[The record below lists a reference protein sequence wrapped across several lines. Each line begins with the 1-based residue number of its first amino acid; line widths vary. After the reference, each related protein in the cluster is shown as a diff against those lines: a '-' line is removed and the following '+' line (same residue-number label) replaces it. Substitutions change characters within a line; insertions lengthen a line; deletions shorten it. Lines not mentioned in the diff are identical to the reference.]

1 MSVSV
6 VIPVWNDCAGVQSA
20 LTELAKAPVIT
31 EVIVVDDC
39 SERPVADELDIN
51 QSRAAG
57 QEIKVLRHDSNR
69 GGGAAR
75 NTGLDAVT
83 QPYVIFLDSD
93 DLPTECYG
101 DILAEFIAFD
111 PHLDFAMFRHI
122 DSREEAKGKYQGLP
136 IDEERWKKLSK
147 GPGPQ
152 RMPPEAQAQ
161 MAVVSAYP
169 WNKLYRTDFLRKNQ
183 VRCTEIPVHNDIE
196 IHWVGF
202 ICAENILYSHRTGV
216 KHFVHAKGDR
226 ITNRKGEERLRVFS
240 ALENVVSRL
249 DDQNA
254 PLDMRIAYWTFFVNL
269 MNWIPANLAEEFQS
283 RLKDTRSSFV
293 FHFLPKAE
301 FRKLAWQDSALTS
314 RLLKLVER
322 NA

>member
-1 MSVSV
+1 MSISV
-6 VIPVWNDCAGVQSA
+6 VIPVWNDCAGAQSA
-20 LTELAKAPVIT
+20 LTALAKAPAIT
-31 EVIVVDDC
+31 EIIVVDDC
-39 SERPVADELDIN
+39 SEQPIAETLGTGPT
-51 QSRAAG
+51 RAAG
-57 QEIKVLRHDSNR
+57 QKMEVLRHDRNR

-93 DLPTECYG
+93 DLPTDFYG

-111 PHLDFAMFRHI
+111 PDLDFAMFRHI
-122 DSREEAKGKYQGLP
+122 DSREEAKGKHQGLP
-136 IDEERWKKLSK
+136 IDEERWKTLSK

-152 RMPPEAQAQ
+152 RMSSEARAQ
-161 MAVVSAYP
+161 MAAVSAYP
-169 WNKLYRTDFLRKNQ
+169 WNKLYRTAFLRQNE

-202 ICAENILYSHRTGV
+202 ICADNILYSHRTGV

-249 DDQNA
+249 GEQNA

-269 MNWIPANLAEEFQS
+269 MNWIPANLAKEFQS

-293 FHFLPKAE
+293 FRFLPKEE
-301 FRKLAWQDSALTS
+301 FRKLAWQNSALTS

>member
-1 MSVSV
+1 MSISV
-6 VIPVWNDCAGVQSA
+6 VIPVWNDCAGAQSA
-20 LTELAKAPVIT
+20 LAALAKAPAIT
-31 EVIVVDDC
+31 EIIVVDDC
-39 SERPVADELDIN
+39 SEQPIAETLGTGPT
-51 QSRAAG
+51 RAAG
-57 QEIKVLRHDSNR
+57 QKMEVLRHDRNR

-93 DLPTECYG
+93 DLPTDFYG

-111 PHLDFAMFRHI
+111 PDLDFAMFRHI
-122 DSREEAKGKYQGLP
+122 DSREEAKGKHQGLP
-136 IDEERWKKLSK
+136 IDEERWKTLSK

-152 RMPPEAQAQ
+152 RMSSEARAQ
-161 MAVVSAYP
+161 MAAVSAYP
-169 WNKLYRTDFLRKNQ
+169 WNKLYRTAFLRQNE

-202 ICAENILYSHRTGV
+202 ICADNILYSHRTGV

-249 DDQNA
+249 GEQNA

-269 MNWIPANLAEEFQS
+269 MNWIPANLAKEFQS

-293 FHFLPKAE
+293 FRFLPKEE
-301 FRKLAWQDSALTS
+301 FRKLAWQNSALTS